1 MFEKLKSFF
10 KSQEPPGEAPNIGVT
25 VEGKRIVSR
34 KDNTTIVAQIGTLVC
49 DHADILSLKSEL
61 SPEDF
66 KSFNR
71 AYKDFLGATRT
82 YGVPMKAS
90 RKTLQQNKISKFM
103 NLLLVHG
110 EKIQIRRV
118 LKSNKQ

>member
-10 KSQEPPGEAPNIGVT
+10 KSKDSPGDAPNIGAT
-25 VEGKRIVSR
+25 VEGKRIVSK

-49 DHADILSLKSEL
+49 NHADILSLEQEL
-61 SPEDF
+61 SREDF

-82 YGVPMKAS
+82 YGVPMKES
-90 RKTLQQNKISKFM
+90 RKTLQRNKISKFL
-103 NLLLVHG
+103 NLLLMHG
-110 EKIQIRRV
+110 EKIRIKRV

>member
-1 MFEKLKSFF
+1 MGF
-10 KSQEPPGEAPNIGVT
+10 Q
-25 VEGKRIVSR
+25 KRIVSK

-49 DHADILSLKSEL
+49 NHADILSLEQEL
-61 SPEDF
+61 SREDF

-82 YGVPMKAS
+82 YGVPMKES
-90 RKTLQQNKISKFM
+90 RKTLQRNKISKFL
-103 NLLLVHG
+103 NLLLMHG
-110 EKIQIRRV
+110 EKIRIKRV